1 MNKKQKSIQLF
12 LICML
17 VSCVTLFAGCQ
28 KTDTHSDES
37 SQPARQE
44 TAASTSASSASL
56 AQDKQSEGTGT
67 PEQREAFD
75 YEPGSM
81 GAYIRAESHIEAAP
95 EVLDSLEMTLP
106 EGVSRVSVSEC
117 QLDFVKDGRQVG
129 GILLADI
136 PEEMIN
142 EAAQSEE
149 GFQEMAAYLAEQVMP
164 DVYPEMVHLN
174 GGGAGIKGEYARV
187 FVEANDKS
195 TQYKHCIYLGEQY
208 CYDFWT
214 DQSWWSDSGYGIQD
228 SLSSNDIQQERNHV
242 EFSWTN

>member
-1 MNKKQKSIQLF
+1 MNKKQKPIQLF
-12 LICML
+12 LICIL
-17 VSCVTLFAGCQ
+17 VSCLTLFAGCQ

-37 SQPARQE
+37 SQPTGQE
-44 TAASTSASSASL
+44 TAASAWETSSSSATDQPSGDTDAL
-56 AQDKQSEGTGT
+56 HET
-67 PEQREAFD
+67 FD

-81 GAYIRAESHIEAAP
+81 GAHIRIESHIEASP

-106 EGVSRVSVSEC
+106 EGVSRFSVSEC
-117 QLDFVKDGRQVG
+117 QLDFVKNGRQVG
-129 GILLADI
+129 GILLVDI

-164 DVYPEMVHLN
+164 DVYPEMTHLN

-187 FVEANDKS
+187 FIEANDKS

-242 EFSWTN
+242 EFAWTN

>member
-1 MNKKQKSIQLF
+1 MNKIHKFFQLF

-44 TAASTSASSASL
+44 TAASAWETSPSSETDQPSGDADAPL
-56 AQDKQSEGTGT
+56 ET
-67 PEQREAFD
+67 FD

-81 GAYIRAESHIEAAP
+81 GAYIQIGPHIDAAP
-95 EVLDSLEMTLP
+95 EVLDCLEMTLP

-129 GILLADI
+129 GILLVDI
-136 PEEMIN
+136 PEEMIHD
-142 EAAQSEE
+142 AAQSEE

-164 DVYPEMVHLN
+164 DVYPERARLN

-187 FVEANDKS
+187 FIEANDKS

-228 SLSSNDIQQERNHV
+228 SLSSNDIQQKRNHI
-242 EFSWTN
+242 EFAWTN

>member
-17 VSCVTLFAGCQ
+17 VSCVTLFAGCK

-44 TAASTSASSASL
+44 TAASAWETSPSSETDQPSGDADAPL
-56 AQDKQSEGTGT
+56 ET
-67 PEQREAFD
+67 FD

-81 GAYIRAESHIEAAP
+81 GAYIQIGPHIDAAP
-95 EVLDSLEMTLP
+95 EVLDCLEMTLP

-129 GILLADI
+129 GILLVDI

-164 DVYPEMVHLN
+164 DVYPERARLN

-187 FVEANDKS
+187 FIEANDKS

-228 SLSSNDIQQERNHV
+228 SLSSNDIQQKRNHI
-242 EFSWTN
+242 EFAWTN

>member
-12 LICML
+12 LICIL
-17 VSCVTLFAGCQ
+17 VSCMTLFAGCQ

-37 SQPARQE
+37 SQPTGQE
-44 TAASTSASSASL
+44 TAAPAWETFPSSETDQLSGDAD
-56 AQDKQSEGTGT
+56 A
-67 PEQREAFD
+67 PRETFG

-81 GAYIRAESHIEAAP
+81 GAYIQIGPHIDAAP
-95 EVLDSLEMTLP
+95 EILDCLEMTLP

-117 QLDFVKDGRQVG
+117 QLDFVKNGRQVG
-129 GILLADI
+129 GILLVDI

-164 DVYPEMVHLN
+164 DIYPEMTHLN

-187 FVEANDKS
+187 FIEANDKS

-242 EFSWTN
+242 EFAWTD

>member
-1 MNKKQKSIQLF
+1 MNKIHKFFQLF

-44 TAASTSASSASL
+44 TAASAWETSPSSETDQPSGDADAPL
-56 AQDKQSEGTGT
+56 ET
-67 PEQREAFD
+67 FD

-81 GAYIRAESHIEAAP
+81 GAYIQIGPHIDAAP
-95 EVLDSLEMTLP
+95 EVLDCLEMTLP

-117 QLDFVKDGRQVG
+117 QLDFVKGGRQVG
-129 GILLADI
+129 GILLVDI

-164 DVYPEMVHLN
+164 DIYPEMARLN